1 MLADEGDKQKK
12 KRGKKIKERNPSLA
26 KTLWSGLF
34 GVDFAKAVM
43 FQLLNDL
50 LVFVQPQLLRYGVI
64 TVSYSQFKAVIH
76 INFFHD
82 FNSKVVPVQ

>member
-1 MLADEGDKQKK
+1 MLADEGVKQKK

-26 KTLWSGLF
+26 NTLWSGLF

-50 LVFVQPQLLRYGVI
+50 LVFVQPQLLRYSVI
-64 TVSYSQFKAVIH
+64 TVSYSQFKVVIH
-76 INFFHD
+76 INYF
-82 FNSKVVPVQ
+82 P

>member
-12 KRGKKIKERNPSLA
+12 KRVKKIKERNPSLA

-34 GVDFAKAVM
+34 GVDFAKAVI

-64 TVSYSQFKAVIH
+64 TVSYSQFKVVIY
-76 INFFHD
+76 INFF
-82 FNSKVVPVQ
+82 P

>member
-12 KRGKKIKERNPSLA
+12 KRVKKIKERNPSLA

-34 GVDFAKAVM
+34 GVDFAKAVI

-64 TVSYSQFKAVIH
+64 TVSYSQFKVVIH
-76 INFFHD
+76 INFF
-82 FNSKVVPVQ
+82 P